1 MHTKQAKK
9 AAVSKKVTKPA
20 LKQQKR
26 SIKTKKSTLR
36 QTTAGVVDVDNVT
49 ILNKSLR
56 TQRRRFGAGP
66 NNLKLPTQLNNEEA
80 EKYNTMLPSSSATE
94 QWEEQL
100 DRVQADVD
108 ADDASLSTEVEEY
121 IQEHGATPN
130 FWSSPAA
137 VQYNIFNED
146 PQFEVSKRLIGPPG
160 TMAEPTMVFS
170 PKPYRIVGCVGTLQV
185 PHPLSW
191 FSMEGYLK
199 HMCPDCGQIFQ
210 LTNNPDECDFSYTD
224 KVDKMAHFTGH

>member
-1 MHTKQAKK
+1 MHSKAPKRASIKKAPVKQSKRTLKTKK
-9 AAVSKKVTKPA
+9 AALKATAPP
-20 LKQQKR
+20 KQQQEINIVN
-26 SIKTKKSTLR
+26 SAL
-36 QTTAGVVDVDNVT
+36 
-49 ILNKSLR
+49 SLQI
-56 TQRRRFGAGP
+56 QRRRFGAGP